1 MWPSALA
8 VWWLMT
14 SSNFVGCP
22 TGRSAGLAPFRIRTT
37 GGRLGACIAA
47 TVGMQMQRHT
57 LTSRIRGPPVPKK
70 RDGPHLGSGAGPRVS
85 GAWRESRR
93 GVLRAA

>member
-1 MWPSALA
+1 MRPSALA

-47 TVGMQMQRHT
+47 ATVGMQMQRHT
-57 LTSRIRGPPVPKK
+57 LTSRFAAPRFRKK

-85 GAWRESRR
+85 GA
-93 GVLRAA
+93 